1 MNNKVYFA
9 IRITVSYLIILLGVV
24 LDIPKPIII
33 FSIVW
38 YILSDLCH
46 LFMED

>member
-9 IRITVSYLIILLGVV
+9 IMITVSYLIILLGFV
-24 LDIPKPIII
+24 LDIPKSIVI
-33 FSIVW
+33 FYIVW

-46 LFMED
+46 LFMEG